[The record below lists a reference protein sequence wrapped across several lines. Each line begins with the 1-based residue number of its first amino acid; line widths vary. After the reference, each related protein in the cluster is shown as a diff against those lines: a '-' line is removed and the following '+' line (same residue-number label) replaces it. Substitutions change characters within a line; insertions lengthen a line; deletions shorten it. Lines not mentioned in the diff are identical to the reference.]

1 MTIFRLDKIFI
12 KYMEEDLEIIRKI
25 LKDLGFADRFILI
38 LIDHLVK
45 ELENSKFERF
55 TPNFLYVHS
64 AFEIGRKNA
73 KELAEYFDDYLK
85 SGNYKTKFQQF
96 LDKSPYMK

>member
-1 MTIFRLDKIFI
+1 
-12 KYMEEDLEIIRKI
+12 MEQDLEIIRRI
-25 LKDLGFADRFILI
+25 LEDLGFADRFILI

-64 AFEIGRKNA
+64 AFEIGRNNA
-73 KELAEYFDDYLK
+73 KELAEYYDDYLK
-85 SGNYKTKFQQF
+85 IGNYKTKLQQH
-96 LDKSPYMK
+96 LDKSPWI

>member
-1 MTIFRLDKIFI
+1 
-12 KYMEEDLEIIRKI
+12 MEQDLEIIRRI
-25 LKDLGFADRFILI
+25 LEDLGFADRFILI

-64 AFEIGRKNA
+64 AFEIGRNNA
-73 KELAEYFDDYLK
+73 KELAEYYDDYLK
-85 SGNYKTKFQQF
+85 IGNYRTKLQQH
-96 LDKSPYMK
+96 LDKSPWI

>member
-1 MTIFRLDKIFI
+1 
-12 KYMEEDLEIIRKI
+12 MEQDLEIIRNI
-25 LKDLGFADRFILI
+25 LKDLKFADRFIII

-64 AFEIGRKNA
+64 VFEVGRNNA
-73 KELAEYFDDYLK
+73 KELAEYFDDYLET
-85 SGNYKTKFQQF
+85 GNYKTKLQQH
-96 LDKSPYMK
+96 LDKSPWMK